1 MVMENLRTTTPA
13 DHAEKVVEKLFQ
25 MLPPKE
31 AVPLLNSLLE
41 RFDDFDDFDVL
52 IKKIRVEGRGFP
64 PIAVTLGGL
73 MSIAGVIVSYKVFK
87 KYLKFLI
94 TSPEVQ
100 SGQGFFNLSHQYYQL
115 LLCKGLTPVIVPF
128 NKLPSYGDA
137 EKLLG
142 VLREGAVI
150 LNGVSAELATWFGRN
165 AGVGRL
171 VIYRPEDGV
180 GVFRYV

>member
-1 MVMENLRTTTPA
+1 MVTENLSTTSTSTPA
-13 DHAEKVVEKLFQ
+13 ENGVEKLFQ
-25 MLPPKE
+25 MFPPKE
-31 AVPLLNSLLE
+31 AVPLLQSLLE
-41 RFDDFDDFDVL
+41 RFDDFDDFDVPY
-52 IKKIRVEGRGFP
+52 KKIRIEGRGFP
-64 PIAVTLGGL
+64 PVAVTLGGL

-100 SGQGFFNLSHQYYQL
+100 SGQGFFSLSNQYYHL
-115 LLCKGLTPVIVPF
+115 LLDKGLTPVVVPF
-128 NKLPSYGDA
+128 NKIPSYGDA
-137 EKLLG
+137 EKLLN
-142 VLREGAVI
+142 VLKEGAVV

-171 VIYRPEDGV
+171 IIYRPENGV